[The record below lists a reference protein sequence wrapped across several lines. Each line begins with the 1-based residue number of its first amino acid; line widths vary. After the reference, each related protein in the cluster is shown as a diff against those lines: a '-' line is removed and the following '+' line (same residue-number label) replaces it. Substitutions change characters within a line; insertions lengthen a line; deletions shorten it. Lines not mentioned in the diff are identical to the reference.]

1 MLGPAL
7 AVASAVVYGVVD
19 FAGGILS
26 RRVHYASVSWI
37 GQLGGLAF
45 AVVAALVVPAER
57 VGLADLAWGA
67 LSGVGSGLAMLFL
80 NRALSRGE
88 MTAVVPV
95 SAVTGVALSVLCGVA
110 FLDEQPSLPAWLGI
124 AVVLP
129 ALWLVAGGGA
139 AAAAGA
145 SAGSPPGASAGSTAV
160 RDGLVASV
168 GVAVQYVGLAMAGTD
183 SGLWAVAAGRVA
195 AVVVLVPVAARRRG
209 RARVA
214 TPDAAKAFVIGA
226 GAALALTLYLLAAR
240 EQLLAVAV
248 TLASLYPAVPVLL
261 GVVVLHERVG
271 RRRAVGL
278 AAAAAAIVLLSAA

>member
-26 RRVHYASVSWI
+26 RRVHYASVSWV

-45 AVVAALVVPAER
+45 AVAAALVVPAER

-139 AAAAGA
+139 AAVAGA
-145 SAGSPPGASAGSTAV
+145 PPGATAGSTAV

-168 GVAVQYVGLAMAGTD
+168 GVAVQYMGLAMAGTE

-195 AVVVLVPVAARRRG
+195 AVVALVPVAVRGWG

-214 TPDAAKAFVIGA
+214 PPDAAKAFVIGA

-248 TLASLYPAVPVLL
+248 TLASLYPAIPVLL

-271 RRRAVGL
+271 WRRAVGL
-278 AAAAAAIVLLSAA
+278 LAAGAAIVLLSAA

>member
-1 MLGPAL
+1 VLGPAL

-19 FAGGILS
+19 FAGGMLS
-26 RRVHYASVSWI
+26 RRVHYASVSWT

-45 AVVAALVVPAER
+45 ALVAALVVPAGQVR
-57 VGLADLAWGA
+57 PADLAWGA
-67 LSGVGSGLAMLFL
+67 LSGVGSALAMLFL

-129 ALWLVAGGGA
+129 ALWLVAGGGTA
-139 AAAAGA
+139 PAP
-145 SAGSPPGASAGSTAV
+145 GSPPGVTASSTAV

-168 GVAVQYVGLAMAGTD
+168 GVAVQYVGLAMAGTE
-183 SGLWAVAAGRVA
+183 SGLWAVATGRVV
-195 AVVVLVPVAARRRG
+195 AVGVLVPVVVQGRS
-209 RARVA
+209 RARTA
-214 TPDAAKAFVIGA
+214 TPDVVKAFAIGA
-226 GAALALTLYLLAAR
+226 GAALALTLYLLATR
-240 EQLLAVAV
+240 EQLLVVAV
-248 TLASLYPAVPVLL
+248 PLASLYPAVPVLL
-261 GVVVLHERVG
+261 GVVVLHEHVG
-271 RRRAVGL
+271 PRRAVGL